1 MVYQKDVMH
10 DKILAIVAPLDNY
23 GVNSVSILQK
33 QTLEHGGL
41 TVYFVLSPWLE
52 E

>member
-1 MVYQKDVMH
+1 M
-10 DKILAIVAPLDNY
+10 DNY

-41 TVYFVLSPWLE
+41 TGRIIESTLAYIHNITMHYKLLKPAF
-52 E
+52 